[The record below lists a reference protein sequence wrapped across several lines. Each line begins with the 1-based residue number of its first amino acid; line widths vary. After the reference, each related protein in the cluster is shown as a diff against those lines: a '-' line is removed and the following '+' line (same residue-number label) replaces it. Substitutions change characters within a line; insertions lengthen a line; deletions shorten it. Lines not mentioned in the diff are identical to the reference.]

1 MQVLVAAAAVV
12 VGTVGDAA
20 ACQIC
25 FNGRVVTIGQQ
36 LDAADQAVLAVP
48 LSDGKE
54 FRVLAV
60 VKGDLAIETL
70 IAQPVFRADAAVKGG
85 KPLLLLRNRLAQR
98 WDRVGE
104 IGIASADWLRQLAAT
119 YHGERAGASPA
130 WPRSTVSGSELTDAE
145 WHARVAL
152 VAPYLENPEPL
163 AANIAHGEI
172 SRAPYGALRSL
183 RSKLV
188 ATAISRW
195 IDDPSLVARRSTYLL
210 LLGIAGGADNAERL
224 EQRIDAQWRSHD
236 ATDLAALLAAEL
248 ELRGPQH
255 VESIEKKYLVDRNRK
270 LPEIEAAR
278 LALSVH
284 GRVDAAVPRTRVIAA
299 YRLFM
304 RERKSMAGFVA
315 QELADW
321 GHWDA
326 TMNYV
331 AILKSNVVKDPASHF
346 MIVNYLR
353 RSPDPAAKAALRS
366 LAAANR

>member
-1 MQVLVAAAAVV
+1 MLVLLAAAAVV
-12 VGTVGDAA
+12 IGTVRDAA

-25 FNGRVVTIGQQ
+25 FNGQAVTIGQQ

-48 LSDGKE
+48 LSDGQE
-54 FRVLAV
+54 FQVVAV
-60 VKGDLAIETL
+60 VKGDQATEGL
-70 IAQPVFRADAAVKGG
+70 IAQPVYRTDAMMTGG

-104 IGIASADWLRQLAAT
+104 IDIAFAGWLRQLAAT
-119 YHGERAGASPA
+119 YHGERAGSGPA
-130 WPRSTVSGSELTDAE
+130 WPRSTFSGSELTDAE
-145 WHARVAL
+145 WRARVAL
-152 VAPYLENPEPL
+152 VAPYLENPQPL
-163 AANIAHGEI
+163 AADIAHGEI

-183 RSKLV
+183 KSKLV

-195 IDDPSLVARRSTYLL
+195 IDDPSLAARHSTYLL
-210 LLGIAGGADNAERL
+210 LLGIAGGPDDAERM
-224 EQRIDAQWRSHD
+224 EQRVNAQWRSHD

-248 ELRGPQH
+248 ELGGPQH

-270 LPEIEAAR
+270 LPEIEAAL

-284 GRVDAAVPRTRVIAA
+284 GRADAAVPRTRVIAA

-304 RERKSMAGFVA
+304 RERKPMAGFVA

-326 TMNYV
+326 TMDYV
-331 AILKSNVVKDPASHF
+331 AILKSNVVKDPSAHF

-366 LAAANR
+366 LAAGNR